1 VATLCSHSRIVLG
14 LLKIVLPERLR
25 PIPMNLPSGVE
36 TGYYTDTEGCV
47 AAIAGA
53 EVLWINYLEK
63 FEQVIEAATDLRWV
77 TTHAAG
83 VEHLPLQLFDARGL
97 VLTNGAGLGA
107 IPISE
112 YVVMAL
118 LAGLKGLPE
127 MVRAKDRR
135 EWLEQPPTLTVLH
148 GKRALIYGYGGIG
161 RAIGERLKPF
171 GVVVTGVR
179 RHPGDEP
186 SVIAAADW
194 EARLP
199 ETDLLILSV
208 PVTPTTRALVGTSQL
223 AALPK
228 GAWVANIARGDLIE
242 EPALVDALK
251 SGHLGGAYLDATQP
265 EPLPQESELWSLPNV
280 ILTPHSSWASD
291 DFLQR
296 AAAIFLDNLDRYRRG
311 EPLRNVVDLSAGY

>member
-1 VATLCSHSRIVLG
+1 M
-14 LLKIVLPERLR
+14 LKIVLPERIR
-25 PIPMNLPSGVE
+25 PIHMDLPSGVE
-36 TGYYTDTEGCV
+36 SAYYTDTESCV

-53 EVLWINYLEK
+53 EILWINYLEN
-63 FEQVIEAATDLRWV
+63 FGRVIEAGTDLRWV
-77 TTHAAG
+77 TTQAAG
-83 VEHLPLQLFDARGL
+83 VEHLPLHLFEARGL

-118 LAGLKGLPE
+118 LAGIKGLPE
-127 MVRAKDRR
+127 MIRAKDRR
-135 EWLEQPPTLTVLH
+135 EWLAQPPTLTVLH
-148 GKRALIYGYGGIG
+148 GRRVLIYGYGSIG

-186 SVIAAADW
+186 GVIAAADW

-208 PVTPTTRALVGTSQL
+208 PVTPVTRALVGASQF

-228 GAWVANIARGDLIE
+228 GAWVANIARGDLIDE
-242 EPALVDALK
+242 AALVDALK
-251 SGHLGGAYLDATQP
+251 SGHLGGAYLDVTRT
-265 EPLPQESELWSLPNV
+265 EPLPPESELWSLPNL
-280 ILTPHSSWASD
+280 ILTPHASWASD
-291 DFLQR
+291 DFLNR
-296 AAAIFLDNLDRYRRG
+296 ASAIFLDNLNRYRRG
-311 EPLRNVVDLSAGY
+311 EPLRNVVDLGAGY

>member
-1 VATLCSHSRIVLG
+1 MD
-14 LLKIVLPERLR
+14 LPT
-25 PIPMNLPSGVE
+25 GVE
-36 TGYYTDTEGCV
+36 TAYYTDTESCV

-53 EVLWINYLEK
+53 EVLWINYLEN
-63 FEQVIEAATDLRWV
+63 FERVVDAGTELRWV
-77 TTHAAG
+77 TTQAAG
-83 VEHLPLQLFDARGL
+83 VEHLPLKLFEARGL

-148 GKRALIYGYGGIG
+148 GKRVLIYGYGSIG

-171 GVVVTGVR
+171 GVVVTGIR

-186 SVIAAADW
+186 GVIPATDW

-208 PVTPTTRALVGTSQL
+208 PVTPTTRALVGPSQL

-228 GAWVANIARGDLIE
+228 GAWVANIARGDLIDE
-242 EPALVDALK
+242 AALVDALK
-251 SGHLGGAYLDATQP
+251 SGHLGGAYLDVTRT
-265 EPLPQESELWSLPNV
+265 EPLPPESELWSLPNL
-280 ILTPHSSWASD
+280 ILTPHASWASD
-291 DFLQR
+291 DFLNR
-296 AAAIFLDNLDRYRRG
+296 AATIFLDNLDRYRRG
-311 EPLRNVVDLSAGY
+311 EPLRNRVDLSAGY

>member
-1 VATLCSHSRIVLG
+1 MD
-14 LLKIVLPERLR
+14 LPTD
-25 PIPMNLPSGVE
+25 VQ
-36 TGYYTDTEGCV
+36 TAYYTDTDSCV
-47 AAIAGA
+47 AAIPGA
-53 EVLWINYLEK
+53 EILWINYLEN
-63 FEQVIEAATDLRWV
+63 FERVIEAGTVLRWV
-77 TTHAAG
+77 TTQAAG
-83 VEHLPLQLFDARGL
+83 VEHLPLQLLDARGL

-127 MVRAKDRR
+127 MIRAKDRK
-135 EWLEQPPTLTVLH
+135 EWLDQPPTLTVLH
-148 GKRALIYGYGGIG
+148 GRRALIYGYGGIG

-171 GVVVTGVR
+171 GVLVTGVR

-186 SVIAAADW
+186 GVIAADDW
-194 EARLP
+194 EAHLP

-208 PVTPTTRALVGTSQL
+208 PVTPDTHALVGASQL

-242 EPALVDALK
+242 EPALVSALE

-265 EPLPQESELWSLPNV
+265 EPLPPESELWSLPNV
-280 ILTPHSSWASD
+280 ILTPHTSWASD
-291 DFLQR
+291 DFLNR

-311 EPLRNVVDLSAGY
+311 EPLRNVVDLRAGY

>member
-1 VATLCSHSRIVLG
+1 LN

-25 PIPMNLPSGVE
+25 PIPVDLPSDVQ
-36 TGYYTDTEGCV
+36 TAYYTDTDSCV
-47 AAIAGA
+47 AAIPGA
-53 EVLWINYLEK
+53 EILWINYLEN
-63 FEQVIEAATDLRWV
+63 FERVIEAGAALRWV
-77 TTHAAG
+77 TTQAAG
-83 VEHLPLQLFDARGL
+83 VEHLPLHLLDRRGL

-118 LAGLKGLPE
+118 LAGLKGLPD
-127 MVRAKDRR
+127 MIRAKDRK
-135 EWLEQPPTLTVLH
+135 EWLDKPPTLTVLH
-148 GKRALIYGYGGIG
+148 GRRALIYGYGGIG

-186 SVIAAADW
+186 GVIAAENW

-208 PVTPTTRALVGTSQL
+208 PVTPVTRALVGAAQL

-228 GAWVANIARGDLIE
+228 GAWVANIARGDLID
-242 EPALVDALK
+242 EPALVSALK

-265 EPLPQESELWSLPNV
+265 EPLPLESELWSLPNV
-280 ILTPHSSWASD
+280 ILTPHTSWASY
-291 DFLQR
+291 DFLNR
-296 AAAIFLDNLDRYRRG
+296 AAAIFLDNLDRYRSG
-311 EPLRNVVDLSAGY
+311 EPLRNVVDLKAGY

>member
-1 VATLCSHSRIVLG
+1 
-14 LLKIVLPERLR
+14 
-25 PIPMNLPSGVE
+25 MDLPSGVE
-36 TGYYTDTEGCV
+36 PAYYTDTESCV

-53 EVLWINYLEK
+53 EILWINQLDN
-63 FEQVIEAATDLRWV
+63 FERVLDAGGDLRWV
-77 TTHAAG
+77 TTQAAG
-83 VEHLPLQLFDARGL
+83 VEHLPLHLFEARGL

-118 LAGLKGLPE
+118 LAGIKGLPE
-127 MVRAKDRR
+127 MIRAKDRQ
-135 EWLEQPPTLTVLH
+135 EWLAQPPTLALIH
-148 GKRALIYGYGGIG
+148 DRRALIYGYGSIG

-186 SVIAAADW
+186 GVIAAADW

-208 PVTPTTRALVGTSQL
+208 PVTSVTRALVGASQL
-223 AALPK
+223 GALPK
-228 GAWVANIARGDLIE
+228 GAWVANIARGDLID
-242 EPALVDALK
+242 EPALIDALK
-251 SGHLGGAYLDATQP
+251 SGHLGGAYLDVTRT
-265 EPLPQESELWSLPNV
+265 EPLPPDSELWSLPNL
-280 ILTPHSSWASD
+280 ILTPHASWASD
-291 DFLQR
+291 DFLNR

-311 EPLRNVVDLSAGY
+311 VTLRNVVDLKAGY